1 MAEDD
6 CRARALA
13 LLARR
18 EHSRFELAGKLSRR
32 GYPAEAVAACL
43 DALEESGLLSDARY
57 AESYVRSRVEKGYGP
72 LRIRQELRERGV
84 AASLAEAALADYK
97 HRWPALAQRQ
107 YRRKFGATRPA
118 DYRDWARRARYL
130 GGRGFSA
137 EHMRALFDDEPN
149 HETE

>member
-1 MAEDD
+1 MVEGD

-18 EHSRFELAGKLSRR
+18 EHSRFELAAKLARR
-32 GYPAEAVAACL
+32 GYPAEEIAACL
-43 DALEESGLLSDARY
+43 DALEETQLLSDARY

-84 AASLAEAALADYK
+84 AASLAEAVLASYAR
-97 HRWPALAQRQ
+97 RWPALAQRQ
-107 YRRKFGATRPA
+107 YRRKFGVTRPA
-118 DYRDWARRARYL
+118 DYPDWARRVRYL

-149 HETE
+149 QETE